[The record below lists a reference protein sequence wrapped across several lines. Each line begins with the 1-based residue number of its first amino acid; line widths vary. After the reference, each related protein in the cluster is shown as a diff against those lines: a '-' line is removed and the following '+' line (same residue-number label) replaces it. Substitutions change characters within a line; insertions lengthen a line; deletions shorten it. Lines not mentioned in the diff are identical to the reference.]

1 MVKKISAWVYIAL
14 VLAFIYLPIAMIMV
28 YSFTTSKVIGTWSGF
43 SFELYRD
50 LFVGSSSETIMNAFK
65 NTIILGLCAATVSTF
80 LGTIASIGIFSM
92 QGKSKK
98 NVLTL
103 NQIPILNADIV
114 TGVALMLFFVVIGV
128 SRGFVTV
135 LISHI
140 VICTPF
146 VVLAIMPKL
155 KQMDGSLYEAACDLG
170 AKPLQAI
177 HKVIVPQI
185 LPGII
190 SGFMLAFTLSIDDF
204 VITVF
209 NNGSFETLSTYIYA
223 DAKKG
228 GLTPSLRALS
238 TLIFVF
244 VLTMMLVVNTR
255 KSKDE
260 KNAKQKK

>member
-28 YSFTTSKVIGTWSGF
+28 YSFTTSKVIGSWSGF

-50 LFVGSSSETIMNAFK
+50 LFVGSSSDAIMQAFR
-65 NTIILGLCAATVSTF
+65 NTIVLGISAAAVSTF
-80 LGTIASIGIFSM
+80 LGTIASIGIFAM
-92 QGKSKK
+92 KGNAKK
-98 NVLTL
+98 KVLSL

-114 TGVALMLFFVVIGV
+114 TGVALMLFFVVLGID
-128 SRGFVTV
+128 RGFVTV
-135 LISHI
+135 LIAHI
-140 VICTPF
+140 AICTPF

-155 KQMDGSLYEAACDLG
+155 KQMDASLYEAACDLG

-177 HKVIVPQI
+177 HRVIVPQI
-185 LPGII
+185 LPGIL

-204 VITVF
+204 VITIF
-209 NNGSFETLSTYIYA
+209 NNGSFQTLSTYIYA

-238 TLIFVF
+238 TLIFIF
-244 VLTMMLVVNTR
+244 VLTMLLIVNIR
-255 KSKDE
+255 KGKDE
-260 KNAKQKK
+260 KKK

>member
-14 VLAFIYLPIAMIMV
+14 VLCFIYLPIATIMV
-28 YSFTTSKVIGTWSGF
+28 YSFTTSKVIGTWTGF
-43 SFELYRD
+43 SFELYKE
-50 LFVGSSSETIMNAFK
+50 LFVGSSSEAILQAFR
-65 NTIILGLCAATVSTF
+65 NTIVLGLSAATISTF
-80 LGTIASIGIFSM
+80 LGTIASIGIFTMKGSA
-92 QGKSKK
+92 KK
-98 NVLTL
+98 KVLSL

-114 TGVALMLFFVVIGV
+114 TGVALMLFFVVLGV
-128 SRGFVTV
+128 SRGFFTI
-135 LISHI
+135 LIAHI

-170 AKPLQAI
+170 AKPLQVI

-185 LPGII
+185 LPGIL

-204 VITVF
+204 VITIF
-209 NNGSFETLSTYIYA
+209 NNGSFQTLSTYIYA

-244 VLTMMLVVNTR
+244 VLTMLLIVNIR

-260 KNAKQKK
+260 KKNK